1 MQLVQTAAEPPNQG
15 TISLAM
21 SGWTWKRRKALR
33 RMVAAKKSGETLFV
47 RGESGDALSDDE
59 GMDVVGAFIGFDRF

>member
-33 RMVAAKKSGETLFV
+33 RMVTAKKSGETLLV
-47 RGESGDALSDDE
+47 GGEASDAFSDDE
-59 GMDVVGAFIGFDRF
+59 GVDVVGAFIGFHRF

>member
-1 MQLVQTAAEPPNQG
+1 MQLVHTAAEPPNQG

-21 SGWTWKRRKALR
+21 SGWTWNSRKALR
-33 RMVAAKKSGETLFV
+33 RMVTAKNSGETLLI
-47 RGESGDALSDDE
+47 GGQASDALSDDE